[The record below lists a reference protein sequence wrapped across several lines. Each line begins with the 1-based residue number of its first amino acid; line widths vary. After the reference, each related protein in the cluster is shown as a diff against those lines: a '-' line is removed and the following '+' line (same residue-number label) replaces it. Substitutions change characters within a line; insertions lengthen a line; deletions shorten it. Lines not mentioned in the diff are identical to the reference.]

1 MGCVN
6 TSRVRPSLLRLQYQ
20 LNYKQYIHKQYG
32 AKYKKNKITTE
43 RNVMVYFQPGEWM
56 RMMFIQ
62 ESDAGIL
69 GKKKSECSY
78 QESNLR
84 PSDY

>member
-1 MGCVN
+1 M
-6 TSRVRPSLLRLQYQ
+6 TAERPQEELY
-20 LNYKQYIHKQYG
+20 
-32 AKYKKNKITTE
+32 NK
-43 RNVMVYFQPGEWM
+43 VCMYVLYDVM
-56 RMMFIQ
+56 RMMIIQ

>member
-1 MGCVN
+1 MEHWYK
-6 TSRVRPSLLRLQYQ
+6 TLLYPSKDYASKMI
-20 LNYKQYIHKQYG
+20 NEMWI
-32 AKYKKNKITTE
+32 E

-56 RMMFIQ
+56 RMMIIQ